1 LGRTAM
7 RPLSRPSP
15 RSQATRRD
23 QNRRRE
29 CGLAHDA
36 RFAMVQIMNTATKSN
51 DASSL
56 SRSVDAL
63 SEDWRQG
70 KRPVVLA
77 VDGRHRFQ
85 IDDEASFQLLLG
97 LLERLE
103 NTAAIQTGLDDFA
116 AGRSLSLDE
125 FKQKVGNAHGIP
137 G

>member
-1 LGRTAM
+1 
-7 RPLSRPSP
+7 
-15 RSQATRRD
+15 
-23 QNRRRE
+23 
-29 CGLAHDA
+29 
-36 RFAMVQIMNTATKSN
+36 MVQIMNTATKSN

-103 NTAAIQTGLDDFA
+103 NIAAIQKGLDDFA